1 VASAEGRRGLGPAGC
16 EPVKV
21 LVTGAGGQ
29 LGQDLVDAFADHETI
44 GLTRAQLDVTDE
56 AAVAE
61 AVASVRPALVV
72 NAAAGTDVDGCESD
86 PDGAHRANALGPWWL
101 ARACERTG
109 ATLVTFSTDYVF
121 GGTAPFGPG
130 GAPRGYSEDDP
141 VAPLSVYGRS
151 KATGERL
158 VRETLHEHHIVRTA
172 WVSGA
177 RGRNFVRTMLRLA
190 EAGGPVRVVDDQTG
204 SPTMTRDLAAAVRQL
219 AVSGRYG
226 TVHLVNEGTATWFD
240 VAREVFARSGRQVD
254 LAPQP
259 SSAIDR
265 PAPRPAWSVLDTTHA
280 RTIGIGPLPH
290 WHDALDRLLEE
301 LGVRSDARGPGSR

>member
-1 VASAEGRRGLGPAGC
+1 MAAAEGGWRLGAARC

-21 LVTGAGGQ
+21 LITGAGGQ
-29 LGQDLVDAFADHETI
+29 LGQDLLDAFSDHDAV

-56 AAVAE
+56 AAVAQ
-61 AVASVRPALVV
+61 AVATARPALVI

-101 ARACERTG
+101 ARACERAG

-121 GGTAPFGPG
+121 DGVAPTGPG
-130 GAPRGYSEDDP
+130 GEPRGYVEGDP

-151 KATGERL
+151 KAAGEQL
-158 VRETLHEHHIVRTA
+158 VRETLREHHIVRTA

-190 EAGGPVRVVDDQTG
+190 DEGGPIRVVDDQTG
-204 SPTMTRDLAAAVRQL
+204 SPTTTRDLAAAVRRL
-219 AVSGRYG
+219 AVTGRYG
-226 TVHLVNEGTATWFD
+226 TIHLVNEGAATWFD
-240 VAREVFARSGRQVD
+240 LATAVFARTGRDVD

-259 SSAIDR
+259 ASAVAR
-265 PAPRPAWSVLDTTHA
+265 PAPRPGWSVLDTTHA
-280 RTIGIGPLPH
+280 RTLGLGLPH
-290 WHDALDRLLEE
+290 WHDALDRLLDE
-301 LGVRSDARGPGSR
+301 LGARSEARGSGSR

>member
-1 VASAEGRRGLGPAGC
+1 VASAEGRWCLRPAGR

-29 LGQDLVDAFADHETI
+29 LGQDLLDAFADHDVV

-56 AAVAE
+56 AAVTQ
-61 AVASVRPALVV
+61 AVASLRPALVI
-72 NAAAGTDVDGCESD
+72 NAAAATDVDGCESD
-86 PDGAHRANALGPWWL
+86 AEVAHRANALGPWWL

-121 GGTAPFGPG
+121 DGDAPSGPG
-130 GAPRGYSEDDP
+130 GGPRGYVEGDP

-151 KATGERL
+151 KAAGEQL
-158 VRETLHEHHIVRTA
+158 VRETLREHHIVRTA

-190 EAGGPVRVVDDQTG
+190 AEGGPLRVVDDQTG
-204 SPTMTRDLAAAVRQL
+204 SPTTTRDLAAAVRRL

-226 TVHLVNEGTATWFD
+226 TIHLVNEGMATWFD
-240 VAREVFARSGRQVD
+240 VAAEILARSGRAVE

-259 SSAIDR
+259 SSAIAR
-265 PAPRPAWSVLDTTHA
+265 PAPRPAWSALDTTHA
-280 RTIGIGPLPH
+280 RTMGLGLPH
-290 WHDALDRLLEE
+290 WHDALDRLLDE
-301 LGVRSDARGPGSR
+301 LGVRSEVRGTGSR

>member
-1 VASAEGRRGLGPAGC
+1 
-16 EPVKV
+16 VKV

-29 LGQDLVDAFADHETI
+29 LGQDLVDAFADHDVV

-56 AAVAE
+56 VAVAE
-61 AVASVRPALVV
+61 AVATIRPALVV

-121 GGTAPFGPG
+121 DGTAPVGPG
-130 GAPRGYSEDDP
+130 GSPRGYAEDDP

-151 KATGERL
+151 KAAGERL
-158 VRETLHEHHIVRTA
+158 VRETLREHHIVRTA

-190 EAGGPVRVVDDQTG
+190 DAGGPVRVVDDQTG
-204 SPTMTRDLAAAVRQL
+204 SPTMTRDLAAAVRRL

-240 VAREVFARSGRQVD
+240 VAREVFARSGRDVD
-254 LAPQP
+254 LEPQP
-259 SSAIDR
+259 SSAISR

-280 RTIGIGPLPH
+280 RTTGVGPLSH
-290 WHDALDRLLEE
+290 WHDALDRLLDE
-301 LGVRSDARGPGSR
+301 LGERSGTRGTGSR

>member
-1 VASAEGRRGLGPAGC
+1 
-16 EPVKV
+16 VKV

-29 LGQDLVDAFADHETI
+29 LGQDLVDAFADHDVV
-44 GLTRAQLDVTDE
+44 GLTRTQLDVTDE

-61 AVASVRPALVV
+61 VVATLRPALVL

-86 PDGAHRANALGPWWL
+86 PEGAHRANALAPWWL

-121 GGTAPFGPG
+121 DGTAPLGPG
-130 GAPRGYSEDDP
+130 GAPRGYVEDDP

-151 KATGERL
+151 KAAGERL
-158 VRETLHEHHIVRTA
+158 VRETLREHHIVRTA

-190 EAGGPVRVVDDQTG
+190 DAGGPVRVVDDQTG
-204 SPTMTRDLAAAVRQL
+204 SPTMTRDLAAAVRRL

-240 VAREVFARSGRQVD
+240 VAREVFARSGRDVD

-265 PAPRPAWSVLDTTHA
+265 PAPRPSWSVLDTTHA
-280 RTIGIGPLPH
+280 RTTGAGPLPH
-290 WHDALDRLLEE
+290 WHDALDRLLDE
-301 LGVRSDARGPGSR
+301 LGERSSTRGTGSR

>member
-1 VASAEGRRGLGPAGC
+1 
-16 EPVKV
+16 VKV
-21 LVTGAGGQ
+21 VVTGAGGQ
-29 LGQDLVDAFADHETI
+29 LGLDLVDAFADHETV

-61 AVASVRPALVV
+61 ALATLRPALVI
-72 NAAAGTDVDGCESD
+72 NAAAGTDVDGCEAD
-86 PDGAHRANALGPWWL
+86 PEGAHRANALAPWWL
-101 ARACERTG
+101 ARGCERIG

-121 GGTAPFGPG
+121 GGSAPTGPA
-130 GAPRGYSEDDP
+130 GAPRGYTEEDA

-151 KATGERL
+151 KAAGERL
-158 VRETLHEHHIVRTA
+158 VRETLREHHIVRTA

-204 SPTMTRDLAAAVRQL
+204 SPTFTRDLAAAVRRL

-226 TVHLVNEGTATWFD
+226 TVHLVNEGVATWFD
-240 VAREVFARSGRQVD
+240 LAAAVFARSGHAVD

-259 SSAIDR
+259 SSAVAR
-265 PAPRPAWSVLDTTHA
+265 PAPRPTWSVLDTTHA
-280 RTIGIGPLPH
+280 RTMGVGPLPH
-290 WHDALDRLLEE
+290 WEDGLDRLLDE
-301 LGVRSDARGPGSR
+301 LGVRGTSRGTGAR